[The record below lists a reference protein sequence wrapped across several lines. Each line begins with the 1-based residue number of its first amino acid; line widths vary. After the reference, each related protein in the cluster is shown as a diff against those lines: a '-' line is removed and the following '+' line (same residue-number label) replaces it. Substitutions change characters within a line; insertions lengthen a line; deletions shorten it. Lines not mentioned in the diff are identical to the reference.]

1 MDEASEAA
9 AVLENVWTTHTH
21 AHNRSNHLCTKYVPL
36 VFHSEFY
43 MGHLKREKRSP
54 TTVIV
59 PCSAARNEFIG
70 FRFVLVYPGVSYQHN
85 AAIVHLKGTTFGT
98 IGRRIKIAIMCK
110 TVSGFIA
117 QSLQTPFAIKAA
129 IPLRSLS
136 LCDFF
141 YVAIRSYEV
150 TKLCVYL
157 LLLLAEFHT
166 LERKVRN

>member
-1 MDEASEAA
+1 MRQQQS
-9 AVLENVWTTHTH
+9 WKMCGRHTHTH

-54 TTVIV
+54 TQSLCHALQRGMNLLVFVLCWCIV
-59 PCSAARNEFIG
+59 PKRCHIA
-70 FRFVLVYPGVSYQHN
+70 
-85 AAIVHLKGTTFGT
+85 LKGTTFGT

-129 IPLRSLS
+129 IPLRSLP

-141 YVAIRSYEV
+141 
-150 TKLCVYL
+150 
-157 LLLLAEFHT
+157 
-166 LERKVRN
+166 